1 VGGEGVEDNILS
13 SLTVRKVKK
22 FINIITAKETQK
34 YDIEIRTVISI
45 ATQTLISLTDFLL
58 HTRSTRDQNE
68 SIEIE
73 L

>member
-1 VGGEGVEDNILS
+1 MGGEGVEDNILS